1 MTREELNKNWFL
13 SDYNVDTD
21 DQMDYYI
28 NERMCEIGDKA
39 YLYDHAEN
47 ELIEMEII
55 HIIRWTDDAKY
66 YNKLLENEDV
76 LLEGED
82 EYEADTSAEF
92 ITDNDSYLVW
102 FKYV

>member
-1 MTREELNKNWFL
+1 MTREELNKNWSL

-21 DQMDYYI
+21 EQMDYYI
-28 NERMCEIGDKA
+28 NERKCEVGDKA
-39 YLYDHAEN
+39 YLYNHAEN

-55 HIIRWTDDAKY
+55 HIIRWTDDTNY

-102 FKYV
+102 FNYV